1 MRKNI
6 LIIEDDANIAELEKD
21 YLEVVGYDV
30 SIADNGVIGLKTAME
45 KEYDLIILDLMLPE
59 INGFD
64 ICKKIRE
71 TKDTPILMVTAKLAN
86 IDKIRGLGIGADD
99 YIVKPFDPAELVAR
113 VKAHI
118 SRYERIKGGGNELND
133 KKIII
138 KDLTIETLSRRV
150 YVHDRE
156 ILLTAKEYDLLAF
169 LAANP
174 NIVFSKE
181 QIFDKVWGLDSL
193 GDAGTVVV
201 HLTHIREKT
210 GLDYIETVRGAGYRF
225 NSK

>member
-1 MRKNI
+1 MKKI
-6 LIIEDDANIAELEKD
+6 LIIEDDINIAELEKD
-21 YLEVVGYDV
+21 YLEVVGYEV
-30 SIADNGVIGLKTAME
+30 VIANDGKAGLKSALE
-45 KEYDLIILDLMLPE
+45 KDYDLILLDLMLPE
-59 INGFD
+59 INGYD

-71 TKDTPILMVTAKLAN
+71 VKDAPILMVTAKIAN

-118 SRYERIKGGGNELND
+118 SRYERIKGSTSDNTD

-138 KDLTIETLSRRV
+138 KDLIIETLSRRV
-150 YVHDRE
+150 FINDKEV
-156 ILLTAKEYDLLAF
+156 ILTAKEYDLLVFFAS
-169 LAANP
+169 NP

-181 QIFDKVWGLDSL
+181 QIFDKVWGLESF

>member
-21 YLEVVGYDV
+21 YLEVVGYEV

-118 SRYERIKGGGNELND
+118 SRYERIKGGGSELND

-150 YVHDRE
+150 YVNDKE

>member
-1 MRKNI
+1 MKRI
-6 LIIEDDANIAELEKD
+6 LIIEDDLNIAELEKD
-21 YLEVVGYDV
+21 YLEVVGYEVLIVND
-30 SIADNGVIGLKTAME
+30 GKTGLKYALE

-59 INGFD
+59 CDGFD
-64 ICKKIRE
+64 VCRKIRE
-71 TKDTPILMVTAKLAN
+71 VKDTPILMVTAKLAN

-99 YIVKPFDPAELVAR
+99 YIVKPFDPSELVAR

-118 SRYERIKGGGNELND
+118 SRYERIKGNASDVAD
-133 KKIII
+133 KKIVI
-138 KDLTIETLSRRV
+138 KDLTIEPLSRRV
-150 YVHDRE
+150 YVKDKE
-156 ILLTAKEYDLLAF
+156 IMLTAKEYDLLLFFAS
-169 LAANP
+169 NP

>member
-1 MRKNI
+1 MRKKI
-6 LIIEDDANIAELEKD
+6 LIIEDDFNIAELEKD
-21 YLEVVGYDV
+21 YLEVIGYEV
-30 SIADNGVIGLKTAME
+30 CIANDGKTGLKYAIE
-45 KEYDLIILDLMLPE
+45 KDYNLVILDLMLPE
-59 INGFD
+59 VDGFQ

-71 TKDTPILMVTAKLAN
+71 YKDTPILMVTAKIAN

-118 SRYERIKGGGNELND
+118 TRYERIKGNSND
-133 KKIII
+133 NIDKTIIV
-138 KDLTIETLSRRV
+138 KELTIEPLSRRV
-150 YVHDRE
+150 YVRGE
-156 ILLTAKEYDLLAF
+156 EVMLTAKEYDLLLF
-169 LAANP
+169 LASNP

-181 QIFDKVWGLDSL
+181 QIFDKVWGLESF

-201 HLTHIREKT
+201 HITHIREKT
-210 GLDYIETVRGAGYRF
+210 NVNYIETVRGAGYRF

>member
-1 MRKNI
+1 MKRI
-6 LIIEDDANIAELEKD
+6 LIIEDDLNIAELEKD
-21 YLEVVGYDV
+21 YLEVVGYEVLIVND
-30 SIADNGVIGLKTAME
+30 GKTGLKYALE

-59 INGFD
+59 CDGFD
-64 ICKKIRE
+64 VCRKIRE
-71 TKDTPILMVTAKLAN
+71 VKDTPILMVTAKLAN

-99 YIVKPFDPAELVAR
+99 YIVKPFDPPELVAR

-118 SRYERIKGGGNELND
+118 SRYERIKGNASDVAD
-133 KKIII
+133 KKIVI
-138 KDLTIETLSRRV
+138 KDLTIEPLSRRV
-150 YVHDRE
+150 YVKDKE
-156 ILLTAKEYDLLAF
+156 IMLTAKEYDLLLFFAS
-169 LAANP
+169 NP

>member
-1 MRKNI
+1 MKRI
-6 LIIEDDANIAELEKD
+6 LIIEDDLNIAELEKD
-21 YLEVVGYDV
+21 YLEVVGYEVLIVND
-30 SIADNGVIGLKTAME
+30 GKTGLKYALE

-59 INGFD
+59 CDGFD
-64 ICKKIRE
+64 VCRKIRE
-71 TKDTPILMVTAKLAN
+71 VKDTPILMVTAKLAN

-99 YIVKPFDPAELVAR
+99 YIVKPFDPSELVAR

-118 SRYERIKGGGNELND
+118 SRYERIKGNASDVVG
-133 KKIII
+133 KKIVI
-138 KDLTIETLSRRV
+138 KDLTIEPLSRRV
-150 YVHDRE
+150 YVKDKE
-156 ILLTAKEYDLLAF
+156 IMLTAKEYDLLLFFAS
-169 LAANP
+169 NP

>member
-1 MRKNI
+1 MKKRI
-6 LIIEDDANIAELEKD
+6 LIIEDDVNIAEIEKD
-21 YLEVVGYDV
+21 YLEVVGYEVTIFND
-30 SIADNGVIGLKTAME
+30 GKTGMKSALE
-45 KEYDLIILDLMLPE
+45 TDYDLIILDLMLPE
-59 INGFD
+59 TNGFD

-71 TKDTPILMVTAKLAN
+71 ERDTPILMVTAKLAN

-118 SRYERIKGGGNELND
+118 SRYERIKGSTSESGD
-133 KKIII
+133 KKTVI

-150 YVHDRE
+150 YVKGNE
-156 ILLTAKEYDLLAF
+156 VILTAKEYDLLLF
-169 LAANP
+169 LANNP

-181 QIFDKVWGLDSL
+181 QIFDKVWGLESF

-225 NSK
+225 NSR

>member
-1 MRKNI
+1 MRKRI
-6 LIIEDDANIAELEKD
+6 LIIEDDINIAELQKD

-30 SIADNGVIGLKTAME
+30 TMVHDGKAGLKIASE
-45 KEYDLIILDLMLPE
+45 KDFDLIILDLMLPE

-64 ICKKIRE
+64 VCKKIRE
-71 TKDTPILMVTAKLAN
+71 DKDTPILMVTAKIAN
-86 IDKIRGLGIGADD
+86 IDKIRGLNIGADD

-118 SRYERIKGGGNELND
+118 NRYDRIKGSVIDPSD
-133 KKIII
+133 KKISI
-138 KDLTIETLSRRV
+138 KDLVIETLSRRV
-150 YVHDRE
+150 YVKDKE
-156 ILLTAKEYDLLAF
+156 IFLTAKEYDLLLFFAS
-169 LAANP
+169 NP

-181 QIFDKVWGLDSL
+181 QIFDKVWGLESY

-201 HLTHIREKT
+201 HLTHIRDKT
-210 GLDYIETVRGAGYRF
+210 ELDYIETVRGAGYRF

>member
-1 MRKNI
+1 MKRI
-6 LIIEDDANIAELEKD
+6 LIIEDDFNIAELEKD
-21 YLEVVGYDV
+21 YLEVVGYEV
-30 SIADNGVIGLKTAME
+30 EIANDGKTGIKYAME
-45 KEYDLIILDLMLPE
+45 KEFDLFILDLMLPE
-59 INGFD
+59 IGGFE

-71 TKDTPILMVTAKLAN
+71 TKDTPILMVTAKIAN

-118 SRYERIKGGGNELND
+118 SRYERIKGSVTEAQD
-133 KKIII
+133 KNIVI
-138 KDLTIETLSRRV
+138 KDLNIETLSRRV
-150 YVHDRE
+150 YVKGVE
-156 ILLTAKEYDLLAF
+156 IMLTAKEYDLLVF
-169 LAANP
+169 LAGNP

-181 QIFDKVWGLDSL
+181 QIFDKVWGMESY

-201 HLTHIREKT
+201 HLTHIRDKT
-210 GLDYIETVRGAGYRF
+210 GLDYIDTVRGAGYRF

>member
-21 YLEVVGYDV
+21 YLEVVGYEV
-30 SIADNGVIGLKTAME
+30 VIAYNGATGMKMALE
-45 KEYDLIILDLMLPE
+45 KDYDLIILDLMLPE
-59 INGFD
+59 MNGFD

-71 TKDTPILMVTAKLAN
+71 TKDAPILMVTAKLAN
-86 IDKIRGLGIGADD
+86 IDKIRGLSIGADD

-118 SRYERIKGGGNELND
+118 SRYERIKGGGNDLND
-133 KKIII
+133 KKISV
-138 KDLTIETLSRRV
+138 KELMIETLSRRV
-150 YVHDRE
+150 YVKERE
-156 ILLTAKEYDLLAF
+156 ILLTAKEYDLLLF

-181 QIFDKVWGLDSL
+181 QIFDKVWGMDSL